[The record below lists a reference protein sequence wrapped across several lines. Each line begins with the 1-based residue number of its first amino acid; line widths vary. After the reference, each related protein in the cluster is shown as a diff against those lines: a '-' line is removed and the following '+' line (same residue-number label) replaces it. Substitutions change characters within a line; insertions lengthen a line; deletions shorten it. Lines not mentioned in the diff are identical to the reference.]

1 MTTDLPPST
10 RPVTLEH
17 VAKVAGVSRATVSRV
32 VNGKST
38 VDPELRRIVEEAVA
52 ATNYVPNSA
61 ARSLVTRRTNSVALV
76 VSEAERRGQPL
87 DPFVGRMFTDPHF
100 GRVVSGVIQ
109 VLRPQGMA
117 MVLMLADDAES
128 RGQLQGYLRQGHV
141 DGVILVSSHAADPLP
156 QWLTE
161 ARIPAVLASRPASSA
176 SIAYVDVDQREGV
189 RLAVDHLVGL
199 GRQRIATISGPLD
212 MPASRERLDGFREA
226 LAAHGRGDAV
236 HVEGD
241 FTQDGGASAMRA
253 LLERAPDLDA
263 VFIASDLMAL
273 GALPVLSRS
282 GRRVPE
288 DVAVVGFDDSSAAL
302 ACDPQLTTVRQP
314 VEDMAAEMARLVLR
328 QIAEPAKTMP
338 MVVFRP
344 TLVVR
349 QSA

>member
-38 VDPELRRIVEEAVA
+38 VDPELRRVVEEAVA

-61 ARSLVTRRTNSVALV
+61 ARSLVTRRTNSIALV
-76 VSEAERRGQPL
+76 VSEAERRHQAL

-109 VLRPQGMA
+109 VLRPQGMQ
-117 MVLMLADDAES
+117 MVLMLADDSAS
-128 RGQLQGYLRQGHV
+128 RGQLLGYLRQGHV
-141 DGVILVSSHAADPLP
+141 DGVILVSSNATDPLP
-156 QWLTE
+156 QWLSDT
-161 ARIPAVLASRPASSA
+161 RIPAVLASRPASSCP
-176 SIAYVDVDQREGV
+176 IAYVDVDQREGV
-189 RLAVDHLVGL
+189 RLAVDHLVGI
-199 GRQRIATISGPLD
+199 GRRRIATISGPLD
-212 MPASRERLDGFREA
+212 MPASQERLAGYREA
-226 LAAHGRGDAV
+226 VAAHGLGEPV
-236 HVEGD
+236 VVEGD
-241 FTQDGGASAMRA
+241 FTQDGGAVAIRR
-253 LLERAPDLDA
+253 LLEIAPDLDG

-288 DVAVVGFDDSSAAL
+288 DIAVVGFDDSSPAL

-328 QIAEPAKTMP
+328 QIAEPSKAMP

-344 TLVVR
+344 SLVVR